1 MTELLLDK
9 GLATSEPNQTIRDI
23 ARSSTL
29 TAVRQLDPNRKGIL
43 LQFLYESNL
52 IGASTEDRYGFSSA
66 KPSGQ
71 RSTTQVDPII
81 DLDGADLSGAN
92 LRNANLSIA
101 NLSDA
106 NLSNANLNGAVL
118 GGANLSI
125 ANLSDAN
132 LSGAFLTKG
141 FTTVDLDGADLSGAQ
156 NWTKE
161 QLAQAKSLVGATLP
175 DEMEMTEEA
184 WEKFKK
190 HYGQ

>member
-106 NLSNANLNGAVL
+106 NLS
-118 GGANLSI
+118 
-125 ANLSDAN
+125 
-132 LSGAFLTKG
+132 GAFLTKG